1 MENQTKKRAIITIS
15 ITIAIIGV
23 LVALYFLLGLNK
35 YFTDAEFIK
44 EEIESYGNFGKF
56 IYVVINFL
64 QTTLIPITN
73 IPTIFAGTYVY
84 GPLDA
89 ANLAIIGVLVGSV
102 VSFYIGRIF
111 GTKLLIWILGEQK
124 LNKYLEMMK
133 GRENVVFFLTMLLPG
148 FPDDIICM
156 VAGITPMR
164 FRFFAITLLITR
176 TLPIYLTAYGA
187 SVIPLDS
194 VWGWVVWISIYV
206 IVFYAGQKIL
216 RNWDAILA
224 YFNKNKNG
232 KSS

>member
-1 MENQTKKRAIITIS
+1 MENQTKKRAVITIS

-23 LVALYFLLGLNK
+23 LVALYFLLGLDK

-224 YFNKNKNG
+224 YFNKDKNG

>member
-23 LVALYFLLGLNK
+23 LVAFYFLLGLDK
-35 YFTDAEFIK
+35 HFTDTEFIK

-194 VWGWVVWISIYV
+194 VWGWVVWIAIYA
-206 IVFYAGQKIL
+206 IVFYAGQKVL

-224 YFNKNKNG
+224 YFNKDKNG

>member
-1 MENQTKKRAIITIS
+1 MENQTKKRAMITIS

-164 FRFFAITLLITR
+164 FRFFGITLLITR

-194 VWGWVVWISIYV
+194 VWGWVIWIAIYA

>member
-23 LVALYFLLGLNK
+23 LVAFYFLLGLDK

-164 FRFFAITLLITR
+164 FRFFGITLLITR

-224 YFNKNKNG
+224 YFNKDKNG

>member
-15 ITIAIIGV
+15 ITMAIIGV

-44 EEIESYGNFGKF
+44 EKIESYGNFGKF

-84 GPLDA
+84 GPFDA
-89 ANLAIIGVLVGSV
+89 ANLAIIGVLIGSV

-111 GTKLLIWILGEQK
+111 GTKLLNWILGEAK
-124 LNKYLEMMK
+124 LNKYLDMMK
-133 GRENVVFFLTMLLPG
+133 GRQNVVFFLTMLLPG

-194 VWGWVVWISIYV
+194 VWGWVLWIAIYV

-224 YFNKNKNG
+224 YFSKNKNG

>member
-84 GPLDA
+84 GPFDA

>member
-1 MENQTKKRAIITIS
+1 MENQTKKRAVITIS
-15 ITIAIIGV
+15 ITIGVIGI

-84 GPLDA
+84 GPFDA
-89 ANLAIIGVLVGSV
+89 ANLAIIGVLIGSV
-102 VSFYIGRIF
+102 ISFYIGRIF
-111 GTKLLIWILGEQK
+111 GTKLLNWILGEAK

-164 FRFFAITLLITR
+164 FRFFSITLLITR

-194 VWGWVVWISIYV
+194 VWGWVIWIAIYA
-206 IVFYAGQKIL
+206 IVFYAGQKVL